1 MKIEKS
7 TRYERL
13 EHPAGE
19 AQVDFGNMTVVKDGA
34 YKDIK
39 ALLLSFPYS
48 NAAFVYPLPSENTEC
63 FLEGLKQLFHQAGGV
78 PTHLRIDNL
87 SAAVVTVGKGDNR
100 TYTDAFLQFQMHYNF
115 EVQPCN
121 PYSGH
126 EKGNVERKVCYTRN
140 NWFTTAPIMES
151 FSQLAQWL
159 EVQAMEDQKRLH
171 YEKEV
176 MIEDLWNDDKALKPL
191 PLEDL
196 TVFSLDTTTVNK
208 YGEITVD
215 QECFVLRKTNVKQ
228 VIIIKKNGIN
238 LHVIQQKEKTFLQNT
253 DRICTRIDRF
263 PGKRFLKI
271 GKRNHVL
278 FVILDFSNIYLSGF
292 KIICSF
298 IRMKEKLV

>member
-1 MKIEKS
+1 M
-7 TRYERL
+7 
-13 EHPAGE
+13 
-19 AQVDFGNMTVVKDGA
+19 
-34 YKDIK
+34 
-39 ALLLSFPYS
+39 
-48 NAAFVYPLPSENTEC
+48 
-63 FLEGLKQLFHQAGGV
+63 KQLFHQAGGV

-176 MIEDLWNDDKALKPL
+176 MIEDLWNDDKRVEA
-191 PLEDL
+191 
-196 TVFSLDTTTVNK
+196 
-208 YGEITVD
+208 IT
-215 QECFVLRKTNVKQ
+215 FRRP
-228 VIIIKKNGIN
+228 NGLLIGHN
-238 LHVIQQKEKTFLQNT
+238 N
-253 DRICTRIDRF
+253 
-263 PGKRFLKI
+263 GK
-271 GKRNHVL
+271 
-278 FVILDFSNIYLSGF
+278 
-292 KIICSF
+292 
-298 IRMKEKLV
+298 

>member
-159 EVQAMEDQKRLH
+159 EVQAMEDRNA
-171 YEKEV
+171 YI
-176 MIEDLWNDDKALKPL
+176 M
-191 PLEDL
+191 
-196 TVFSLDTTTVNK
+196 
-208 YGEITVD
+208 
-215 QECFVLRKTNVKQ
+215 RKK
-228 VIIIKKNGIN
+228 
-238 LHVIQQKEKTFLQNT
+238 
-253 DRICTRIDRF
+253 
-263 PGKRFLKI
+263 
-271 GKRNHVL
+271 
-278 FVILDFSNIYLSGF
+278 S
-292 KIICSF
+292 
-298 IRMKEKLV
+298 

>member
-1 MKIEKS
+1 MQ
-7 TRYERL
+7 T
-13 EHPAGE
+13 
-19 AQVDFGNMTVVKDGA
+19 
-34 YKDIK
+34 
-39 ALLLSFPYS
+39 
-48 NAAFVYPLPSENTEC
+48 FVYPLPSENTEC

-176 MIEDLWNDDKALKPL
+176 MIEDLWNDDKRVEAL

-263 PGKRFLKI
+263 LGR
-271 GKRNHVL
+271 
-278 FVILDFSNIYLSGF
+278 DF
-292 KIICSF
+292 
-298 IRMKEKLV
+298 

>member
-1 MKIEKS
+1 
-7 TRYERL
+7 
-13 EHPAGE
+13 
-19 AQVDFGNMTVVKDGA
+19 
-34 YKDIK
+34 
-39 ALLLSFPYS
+39 
-48 NAAFVYPLPSENTEC
+48 
-63 FLEGLKQLFHQAGGV
+63 
-78 PTHLRIDNL
+78 
-87 SAAVVTVGKGDNR
+87 
-100 TYTDAFLQFQMHYNF
+100 
-115 EVQPCN
+115 
-121 PYSGH
+121 
-126 EKGNVERKVCYTRN
+126 
-140 NWFTTAPIMES
+140 
-151 FSQLAQWL
+151 
-159 EVQAMEDQKRLH
+159 
-171 YEKEV
+171 
-176 MIEDLWNDDKALKPL
+176 MIEDLWNDDKVALKPL